1 MPIITKAWL
10 RGAFRTKGRKTA
22 SEPAM
27 RVIATKLAGWPDR
40 QFPRSPNDNAQMK
53 DVSSN
58 AGMWAE
64 AYGERKTK
72 SMPTAQSI

>member
-1 MPIITKAWL
+1 
-10 RGAFRTKGRKTA
+10 
-22 SEPAM
+22 M